1 MISTLIFQAIAT
13 TAAVNI
19 RMSSSYDMPTLTI
32 ADHNGLPCDKNC
44 QEKFEGLIRQGV
56 EAASME
62 AHTEF
67 IRMEKNSLGRT
78 ARQYNSY
85 DNMYID
91 DQEEAGLCIPKRAE

>member
-1 MISTLIFQAIAT
+1 MISLVFQAIAT

-19 RMSSSYDMPTLTI
+19 RLTNGPMLTI
-32 ADHNGLPCDKNC
+32 ADHNGLPCDKQC
-44 QEKFEGLIRQGV
+44 HEKFEGLLRQGV

-67 IRMEKNSLGRT
+67 IRMEENSLGRT
-78 ARQYNSY
+78 KRQYNSY

-91 DQEEAGLCIPKRAE
+91 DQEEAGLCIAKRAE